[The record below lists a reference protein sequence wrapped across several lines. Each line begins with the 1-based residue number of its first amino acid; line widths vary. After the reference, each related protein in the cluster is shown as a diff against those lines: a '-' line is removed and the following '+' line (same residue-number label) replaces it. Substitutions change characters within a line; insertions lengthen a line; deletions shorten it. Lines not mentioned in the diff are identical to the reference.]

1 MLAQRVLAGALALG
15 AGVFA
20 YASLIE
26 RNAFGVRRESIDALE
41 PGARPIRVLHL
52 SDLHLAPWQARKI
65 EWIRSLV
72 ELQPDL
78 IIATGDML
86 GHTEAIPALRS
97 ALSAFDGTPGVY
109 VNGSND
115 YFGPTVPNP
124 FAYVWK
130 TSSDR
135 EHGEPLDT
143 VALEALYAGLGWADL
158 NNASNQL
165 TINGSRLVFAGTD
178 DAHLGLDRLDVV
190 AGAVESVLES
200 DTDAFGTFLGVTHA
214 PYRRVLN
221 FLTTLGVDAIFAG
234 HTHGGQVCIP
244 GIGALT
250 TNSDLPVSLARGL
263 SVWNHYA
270 RSAFL
275 NVSAG
280 VGTSIYAPVRFACPP
295 EAVLVTLR
303 PRDFG
308 YS

>member
-26 RNAFGVRRESIDALE
+26 RNAFGVRHESVDVLE

-65 EWIRSLV
+65 EWIRSLG

-97 ALSAFDGTPGVY
+97 ALSAFDGIPGVY

-130 TSSDR
+130 RSSDR

-165 TINGSRLVFAGTD
+165 TINGSRMVFAGTD
-178 DAHLGLDRLDVV
+178 DAHLGRDRLDVV
-190 AGAVESVLES
+190 ARG
-200 DTDAFGTFLGVTHA
+200 
-214 PYRRVLN
+214 R
-221 FLTTLGVDAIFAG
+221 
-234 HTHGGQVCIP
+234 GGMTWHRWWDGSRWVP
-244 GIGALT
+244 GER
-250 TNSDLPVSLARGL
+250 LPA
-263 SVWNHYA
+263 
-270 RSAFL
+270 
-275 NVSAG
+275 
-280 VGTSIYAPVRFACPP
+280 
-295 EAVLVTLR
+295 
-303 PRDFG
+303 
-308 YS
+308 